1 MEITSFTGATGS
13 TDTSA
18 LRKTDDTV
26 GKDAFLQL
34 LITQMRYQDPL
45 SPMDNQA
52 FLAQLAQFSSLEQMQ
67 QLNQTVESSLLFSQS
82 QANNGATA
90 LIGKNVRASGDTVA
104 VGAEGSVELG
114 YFLASPAQAVE
125 IRVVDETGRTIK
137 TLVDNDLDAGSNAIE
152 WDGRDAAGSRVP
164 AGNYTFEVTAT
175 DTAGQEVPVT
185 RTVTGLVE
193 GVTFRTGQA
202 LLLVNGREVP
212 LSDVLDVYLPG
223 E

>member
-1 MEITSFTGATGS
+1 MEITPYTGAS
-13 TDTSA
+13 TDTPA

-26 GKDAFLQL
+26 GKDAFLKL

-45 SPMDNQA
+45 SPMDNEA

-67 QLNQTVESSLLFSQS
+67 QLNQNFDTALLLSQS

-90 LIGKNVRASGDTVA
+90 LIGKNVRASGDTVEL
-104 VGAEGSVELG
+104 GDEGSVELG

-125 IRVVDETGRTIK
+125 IRVVDESGRTIK
-137 TLVDNDLDAGSNAIE
+137 TLVANDLAEGSNRID
-152 WDGRDAAGSRVP
+152 WDGRDAGGSRVP
-164 AGNYTFEVTAT
+164 AGNYSFEVTAT

-193 GVTFRTGQA
+193 GVTFRSGQA
-202 LLLVNGREVP
+202 LLLVNGREIP
-212 LSDVLDVYLPG
+212 LSDVLDVFLPS

>member
-1 MEITSFTGATGS
+1 MEITPYTGAT
-13 TDTSA
+13 TDTPA
-18 LRKTDDTV
+18 LRKTDNAV

-67 QLNQTVESSLLFSQS
+67 QLNQNFDSALLLSQS

-90 LIGKNVRASGDTVA
+90 LIGKNVRASGSSVEL
-104 VGAEGSVELG
+104 GAEGSVELG
-114 YFLASPAQAVE
+114 YFLASPAQAVQ
-125 IRVVDETGRTIK
+125 IRVVDEAGRTIK
-137 TLVDNDLDAGSNAIE
+137 TLVDNDLEAGSNGIE
-152 WDGRDAAGSRVP
+152 WDGRDAAGSRAP
-164 AGNYTFEVTAT
+164 AGNYSFEVTAT

-193 GVTFRTGQA
+193 GVTFRSGQA
-202 LLLVNGREVP
+202 LLLVSGREIP
-212 LSDVLDVYLPG
+212 LSDVLDIYLPR